1 MFRGSYVEGF
11 LHPGV
16 LTMRG
21 SYNKGFLHP
30 GVVTFRGGSFA
41 AI

>member
-16 LTMRG
+16 LRMRG

>member
-30 GVVTFRGGSFA
+30 GVVIFRDGSFA

>member
-1 MFRGSYVEGF
+1 MKGSYNKGF

-21 SYNKGFLHP
+21 CYNKGFLHP

>member
-1 MFRGSYVEGF
+1 MRGSYNKGF
-11 LHPGV
+11 LHPGA